1 VLLVVSGC
9 GDGSDGAVTVVVMIM
24 NYPLFSVVML
34 MTPIGGNY
42 GGSYDGNG

>member
-9 GDGSDGAVTVVVMIM
+9 GDGSDGAVTVVVM
-24 NYPLFSVVML
+24 L